1 MVVRTPLRHLPHR
14 DGGRPPARIASVR
27 LERLG
32 HRGVPAGLGNL
43 EVALRNANDRALTAG
58 IPAGGR
64 HWVFD
69 PARYFPAR
77 WRTARNGVRYNA
89 NREPQRLL
97 AQATQAA
104 LTAVQ
109 AAARASG

>member
-1 MVVRTPLRHLPHR
+1 MTTSGKPGPWVEAWLSGPRFATYLTAMAGDRRH
-14 DGGRPPARIASVR
+14 
-27 LERLG
+27 
-32 HRGVPAGLGNL
+32 
-43 EVALRNANDRALTAG
+43 ALRLYDW